1 MDDVKRDESEK
12 GAQTPGQ
19 DESNKHEAL
28 TPEVVDSPQKKPR
41 YAPGSRK
48 GKGGRPQIDTLLDRP
63 AVLNFIQYLIR
74 RKESDREIARQVN
87 VPKASFDRWKK
98 KNLELWAIEIE
109 DDQSDLQRVKRS
121 LVDRATGHWVE
132 RATYNKDGTF
142 KGTKF
147 QYYPPSDQAIQ
158 YYLNNRD
165 PANWK
170 SKVEH
175 NHALEELPFAV
186 NFVRASDKKIKKEV
200 RAITDDFGNAVIVS
214 DDDNQGNS

>member
-1 MDDVKRDESEK
+1 MSDENK
-12 GAQTPGQ
+12 KDCDTPG
-19 DESNKHEAL
+19 EVL
-28 TPEVVDSPQKKPR
+28 TPEVVDSPKTKQKKPR
-41 YAPGSRK
+41 GNNRGA
-48 GKGGRPQIDTLLDRP
+48 GGRPVIHVDLDRP
-63 AVLNFIQYLIR
+63 IVKNFIVYLIK

-98 KNLELWAIEIE
+98 KNIELWAIEAE

-121 LVDRATGHWVE
+121 LVERATGHWVE
-132 RATYNKDGTF
+132 RPLYDKSTGAL

-147 QYYPPSDQAIQ
+147 QYYPPSDSAIQ

-175 NHALEELPFAV
+175 NHALEELPLAV
-186 NFVRASDKKIKKEV
+186 NFVRASDNKKKKEV
-200 RAITDDFGNAVIVS
+200 KAITDDFGNAIIIS
-214 DDDNQGNS
+214 DDENQGNSKS